1 MPCLLFNYQ
10 LIIPDN
16 VKNDVDFPVTINFP
30 PQDKFEPF
38 AFYGCSLCSDAFF
51 FFIISPFLHV

>member
-1 MPCLLFNYQ
+1 M
-10 LIIPDN
+10 IPDN